1 MNTTTESNFSE
12 GYLMISG
19 NEAESELRNAR
30 FFCST
35 TFKDPY
41 QPISLQNVGKK
52 LIFVVNQERFDSSPT
67 NK

>member
-1 MNTTTESNFSE
+1 
-12 GYLMISG
+12 MISG